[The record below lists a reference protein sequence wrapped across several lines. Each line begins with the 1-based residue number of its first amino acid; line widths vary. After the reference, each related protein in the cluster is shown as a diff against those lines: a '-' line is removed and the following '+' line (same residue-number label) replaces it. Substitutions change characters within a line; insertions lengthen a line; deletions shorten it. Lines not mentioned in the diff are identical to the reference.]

1 MINSV
6 NNNFTNANTLVS
18 DNNKANFTVDTKV
31 SDLPPKEIVNKLDG
45 MDLTI
50 KDQVAKLADGPPID
64 RSLVNEIKTK
74 VTQGRYPIDINI
86 DSHLFLDK
94 LEQMKELLSSP
105 GIRSRANESRLT
117 KTIAEFYQ
125 LIDEYADKQS
135 SDAESEDH
143 SNELKSIL
151 NQLTSKIDVIEKHV
165 DLNLNKLD
173 FLSDVTP
180 KT

>member
-1 MINSV
+1 M
-6 NNNFTNANTLVS
+6 
-18 DNNKANFTVDTKV
+18 
-31 SDLPPKEIVNKLDG
+31 
-45 MDLTI
+45 
-50 KDQVAKLADGPPID
+50 
-64 RSLVNEIKTK
+64 
-74 VTQGRYPIDINI
+74 NI

-105 GIRSRANESRLT
+105 GIRSRANGPVLT

-125 LIDEYADKQS
+125 LIDEYTEKHS
-135 SDAESEDH
+135 SDAESEEH

>member
-1 MINSV
+1 M
-6 NNNFTNANTLVS
+6 
-18 DNNKANFTVDTKV
+18 
-31 SDLPPKEIVNKLDG
+31 
-45 MDLTI
+45 
-50 KDQVAKLADGPPID
+50 
-64 RSLVNEIKTK
+64 
-74 VTQGRYPIDINI
+74 NI

-105 GIRSRANESRLT
+105 GILSRAKEPSLT

-125 LIDEYADKQS
+125 LIDEYAEKQS
-135 SDAESEDH
+135 SDAESEEH

>member
-1 MINSV
+1 MS
-6 NNNFTNANTLVS
+6 
-18 DNNKANFTVDTKV
+18 
-31 SDLPPKEIVNKLDG
+31 
-45 MDLTI
+45 
-50 KDQVAKLADGPPID
+50 
-64 RSLVNEIKTK
+64 
-74 VTQGRYPIDINI
+74 
-86 DSHLFLDK
+86 
-94 LEQMKELLSSP
+94 
-105 GIRSRANESRLT
+105 
-117 KTIAEFYQ
+117 
-125 LIDEYADKQS
+125 KQS

>member
-1 MINSV
+1 M
-6 NNNFTNANTLVS
+6 
-18 DNNKANFTVDTKV
+18 
-31 SDLPPKEIVNKLDG
+31 
-45 MDLTI
+45 
-50 KDQVAKLADGPPID
+50 
-64 RSLVNEIKTK
+64 
-74 VTQGRYPIDINI
+74 NI

-105 GIRSRANESRLT
+105 GIRSRANGPVLT

-125 LIDEYADKQS
+125 LIDEYTEKQS
-135 SDAESEDH
+135 SDTESEEH

-165 DLNLNKLD
+165 DLNLNKLE

>member
-1 MINSV
+1 M
-6 NNNFTNANTLVS
+6 
-18 DNNKANFTVDTKV
+18 
-31 SDLPPKEIVNKLDG
+31 
-45 MDLTI
+45 
-50 KDQVAKLADGPPID
+50 
-64 RSLVNEIKTK
+64 
-74 VTQGRYPIDINI
+74 NI

-105 GIRSRANESRLT
+105 GIRSRANGTVLT

-125 LIDEYADKQS
+125 LIDEYTEKQS
-135 SDAESEDH
+135 SDTESEEH

-165 DLNLNKLD
+165 DLNLNKLE

>member
-1 MINSV
+1 M
-6 NNNFTNANTLVS
+6 
-18 DNNKANFTVDTKV
+18 
-31 SDLPPKEIVNKLDG
+31 
-45 MDLTI
+45 
-50 KDQVAKLADGPPID
+50 
-64 RSLVNEIKTK
+64 
-74 VTQGRYPIDINI
+74 NI

-105 GIRSRANESRLT
+105 GIRSRANEPRLT

-173 FLSDVTP
+173 YKLPFLLNVPFSKPFLHFSGNPSKLSNAYNFFTYLEKKLVEIPLKTP
-180 KT
+180 NSK

>member
-1 MINSV
+1 M
-6 NNNFTNANTLVS
+6 
-18 DNNKANFTVDTKV
+18 
-31 SDLPPKEIVNKLDG
+31 
-45 MDLTI
+45 
-50 KDQVAKLADGPPID
+50 
-64 RSLVNEIKTK
+64 
-74 VTQGRYPIDINI
+74 NI

-125 LIDEYADKQS
+125 LIDEYAEKQS
-135 SDAESEDH
+135 SDAESEEH

-165 DLNLNKLD
+165 DLNLNKLE